1 MRRITR
7 AGLALSATTALSLA
21 AAMVPGAAEASS
33 RVPTVTVTMT
43 DKSVTLSGGT
53 TLHAGRV
60 RFKVVSPSGDH
71 ALQILK
77 LVKRGYTAMAAGKD
91 IDAAFSGNLAAIK
104 RVDTDIRWLG
114 GADAAAGHPGQ
125 FAETLYAGKYYF
137 IDQNSTARTV
147 VTVVGSPPDRAWI
160 ANNSTISMREHSFS
174 TTSSI
179 PHTGW
184 TLLRDVADEPHF
196 LVLQHVKSSTTAG
209 DVKSYVASKSEN
221 PPSWALPEQTNS
233 GVISPQTQIEFH
245 YNLPAGKYLLACF
258 WPDDTSG
265 MPHFYMG
272 MWKLVTLK

>member
-33 RVPTVTVTMT
+33 KVPTVTVTMT

-60 RFKVVSPSGDH
+60 HFKVVSPSGDH
-71 ALQILK
+71 ELQILK
-77 LVKRGYTAMAAGKD
+77 LVKRGYTATEAGKD
-91 IDAAFSGNLAAIK
+91 VDAAFNGNIAAIK
-104 RVDTDIRWLG
+104 RIDSNIRWLG
-114 GADAAAGHPGQ
+114 GADAPAGNPGQ

-137 IDQNSTARTV
+137 IDQNSTARTL

-160 ANNSTISMREHSFS
+160 TNTSTISMHNYGFS

-179 PHTGW
+179 PRSGW

-196 LVLQHVKSSTTAG
+196 LVLQHVKSSTSAS
-209 DVKSYVASKSEN
+209 DVKKYIASKSQN
-221 PPSWALPEQTNS
+221 PPSWALPEQTSS
-233 GVISPQTQIEFH
+233 GVISPQTQTEFH

-258 WPDDTSG
+258 WPDDQSG